1 MRTYLAL
8 AIITLLYFALDLAP
22 RRLRLPLS
30 AIFAIG
36 LGGALLVTDWNE
48 PPLGLLGF
56 AGVITMLFGLA
67 LSALT
72 LLVQTPAA
80 DEPTADTTDALFVP
94 ARLITGRWA
103 LTCIEGFLVL
113 YGARLRFVTVT
124 GQMKFDLD
132 LQRTEVSSL
141 PLERQGDLRIESDAG
156 NYSVSLGHF
165 FVGFGELID
174 KRDFW
179 SEAINSRTR
188 RARRAA

>member
-1 MRTYLAL
+1 MRTYLAI

-48 PPLGLLGF
+48 PPLGPLGL

-72 LLVQTPAA
+72 LLQAPAA

-103 LTCIEGFLVL
+103 WTCIEGFLVL

-124 GQMKFDLD
+124 GQVKFDLD
-132 LQRTEVSSL
+132 LQRTVVSSL
-141 PLERQGDLRIESDAG
+141 PLERQGDLRIESDTG

-179 SEAINSRTR
+179 AEAIHNRTR
-188 RARRAA
+188 RAA